1 MPMIAEIVVVLPMP
15 LRPSSV
21 TTSPARIASSTPNS
35 TRPSPYPAS
44 SPLTSSIRPF
54 PLRRDRRGAPPGR
67 RGSPSGGPR
76 RDDASIDQDRDAVG
90 QREDR
95 IHVVLDEDDREPS
108 LEAGRAGRRISAELG
123 HPHPGH
129 RLVEQQQAR
138 PARQDHRQFERPPLA
153 VRQCGGRHVGSA
165 GEPDFF
171 QRGMRRLAQ
180 PPVAGSRAP
189 EAEAVPLM
197 RLHRQRDIVERRE
210 FAKQRRDLKRAR
222 DAERRSSVRGEAR
235 DVASGEMNRAGI
247 RAQSAGQAETSVVL
261 PAPFGPMTAWISP
274 GMTVSV
280 TSASASS
287 PPNRLVSPRRREQL
301 SHRGP
306 GRSPGP
312 FRAGRAV
319 PISNPAR

>member
-1 MPMIAEIVVVLPMP
+1 MRSANAK
-15 LRPSSV
+15 
-21 TTSPARIASSTPNS
+21 TASMSCS
-35 TRPSPYPAS
+35 TRTIAN
-44 SPLTSSIRPF
+44 L
-54 PLRRDRRGAPPGR
+54 PLRRASRAIDLGQLGR
-67 RGSPSGGPR
+67 
-76 RDDASIDQDRDAVG
+76 
-90 QREDR
+90 
-95 IHVVLDEDDREPS
+95 
-108 LEAGRAGRRISAELG
+108 
-123 HPHPGH
+123 PHTGH

-138 PARQDHRQFERPPLA
+138 PARQDHRQFKRAPLA
-153 VRQCGGRHVGSA
+153 VRQGGGRRVGSA
-165 GEPDFF
+165 GKPDFF

-210 FAKQRRDLKRAR
+210 LAKQRGDLKRAR
-222 DAERRSSVRGEAR
+222 NAERRSSRRAGKREMSRPAKWIAP
-235 DVASGEMNRAGI
+235 ASGRNPPA
-247 RAQSAGQAETSVVL
+247 SAETSVVL

-287 PPNRLVSPRRREQL
+287 PPNRLVSRVVAQQL